1 MAKEQFV
8 DLQTIFRRI
17 ICGSLLINY
26 VTFVASEHA
35 NVIWIPMTCEIS
47 LCERMESLEARTA
60 AAANALSEVPK
71 LRTEVRNLDMLINSL
86 EKKINYLIKS
96 KVKDSN
102 KDEEKYVLLFQKVES
117 KEAITKNLTDGLEI
131 LETEFDKERTFSS
144 SLETRINFVENQVNQ
159 TEELKPLLKE
169 IQEKLVKLENSSI
182 AAENEMKTEVFQLE
196 MELKNYF
203 NKSLNME
210 RKLNDLKN
218 TFVAKTKNDSI
229 ISAKLNDLEK
239 NIINSTQTTSEII
252 LLKYEEMENLVLSV
266 CTNSTSKDEMLE
278 YVNISVEEKVRQLK
292 ETSIKVQEYVD
303 RKVRYLENISMPSD
317 VLYNRLELLQNVVNT
332 TIENFSEVDE
342 KIKHLEQGLSETVNL
357 TKDYFPEKIRNI
369 EYKMNESYTEN
380 NISFRDHVNN
390 LTSRYALQLEKAE
403 KNCNESLLLMSER
416 MKETFDINLNGTTN
430 SISELR
436 LYILRKLENLEYLL
450 NSTSELSLSHI
461 EYVKTLEKNI
471 STITDFSKG
480 MFSINAKKFEAINAT
495 IQSLK
500 EESVILKEIQT
511 VLEHN
516 VTTISDTNN
525 FLQRNFEK
533 IILNIADVTKNLQ
546 DQFTFLESNFNV
558 KINKTVNSINVISP
572 KIDYFEKVLS
582 PKSDSSILGRLKK
595 VEEKLHFMVKEI
607 NESIPQK
614 LLEIVKT
621 QKDILTNLTEVTV
634 IAYNETRGSPSSVR
648 SRSITA
654 ESQKSGISC
663 VIPTPQDKTVLMY
676 YKGKMLDQEN
686 PKLSEAP
693 SGEELWFQCKHIG
706 TFNLEGPSNTRC
718 ENGSWSKPPPR
729 CEKLE
734 ISPTEEIV
742 CPEPHGIFPYPKDC
756 SKFINCWKNQPTI
769 QNCPPTLH
777 FNVAINGCDWKK
789 KANCHPRNT
798 NSFKKK
804 LPSPII
810 LIEPDPYQS
819 DHRLGVSNTGQLVV
833 YPGTSFNLICLYS
846 KEARDLKWTYKNADS
861 DVEPSYSTRKKTG
874 SFNIENKLTTNN
886 VSEKHSGSY
895 KCTTLEGF
903 QKEIEVTVKAITC
916 RELKQDNSYGTVMS
930 TAVRFDC
937 PQGYVVNG
945 SSTIKCLPSGE
956 WSDDEP
962 TCVSEDNSSSNVQ
975 MALIIPKDQCSRPD
989 ISRRQGL
996 LLNPDKQRYRYAEKV
1011 TFHCKAPHKIKFGSA
1026 VMTCMDAGS
1035 WSTNNFPHCER

>member
-734 ISPTEEIV
+734 IT
-742 CPEPHGIFPYPKDC
+742 
-756 SKFINCWKNQPTI
+756 
-769 QNCPPTLH
+769 
-777 FNVAINGCDWKK
+777 
-789 KANCHPRNT
+789 
-798 NSFKKK
+798 FKKK